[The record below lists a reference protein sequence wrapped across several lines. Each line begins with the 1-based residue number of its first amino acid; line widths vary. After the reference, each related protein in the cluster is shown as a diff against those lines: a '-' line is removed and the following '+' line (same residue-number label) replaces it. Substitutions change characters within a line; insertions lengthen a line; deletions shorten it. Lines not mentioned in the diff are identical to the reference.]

1 MLKLCVVLLATF
13 VSLSTAFGPPGYF
26 SEFSL
31 LRCMVANPRAGQRD
45 QPDTKEEP
53 IPVLP
58 FHVVYDDFGTWFQP
72 VTSQTRSPVLGE
84 FSARLR
90 DFLLEYV
97 GSLANIQLS
106 TAGANTPTSIN
117 NAPAGNLIPQRL
129 RLVGGGSV
137 GGSVGAHL
145 NSRVSWVRIPPR
157 AAHLFFFLCCT
168 FLSAPFSV

>member
-1 MLKLCVVLLATF
+1 MGHLGLQSDIKIFLCRMLKLCVVLLATF

-72 VTSQTRSPVLGE
+72 VTSQTCVEPMHVAIHNNNNNNNNIIVESPKIVGYKYTVT
-84 FSARLR
+84 
-90 DFLLEYV
+90 LL
-97 GSLANIQLS
+97 
-106 TAGANTPTSIN
+106 
-117 NAPAGNLIPQRL
+117 
-129 RLVGGGSV
+129 
-137 GGSVGAHL
+137 
-145 NSRVSWVRIPPR
+145 
-157 AAHLFFFLCCT
+157 
-168 FLSAPFSV
+168 